1 MDWCLLFELDEIAR
15 KGVEK
20 MSQRVAFQ
28 CPSCGS
34 FNVYGTAF
42 TRWDSAVQKW
52 TIESSEDTL
61 RCEDCDKFE
70 GLNPLSWEVELR
82 S

>member
-1 MDWCLLFELDEIAR
+1 
-15 KGVEK
+15 
-20 MSQRVAFQ
+20 MSKRVAFQ

-34 FNVYGTAF
+34 FNVYGNAF
-42 TRWDSAVQKW
+42 TRWDTVAQEW
-52 TIESSEDTL
+52 IIESSEDTL

-70 GLNPLSWEVELR
+70 DLNPLSWEVELR